1 MTRASSHVLS
11 LVLAVSIGSSA
22 ARATADPGAASLN
35 GVPLT
40 WSTFAGGAST
50 DYGAGVTTDASGNVY
65 LVGTTSSSDY
75 PTSPGAF
82 QRVKGLDRDVFVT
95 KLRADGTTLV
105 WSTLLGG
112 NGTDNGLTVAVDAA
126 GNVYVAGSTSS
137 TDFPTTPGALRRVYA
152 GGSSDGFVAKVAADG
167 SGLLYSTY
175 LGGGQNELVLSIAVD
190 GSGNATAGGYSGST
204 DFPTTAGA
212 LRTSRSGGFPDVADG
227 FVSKLNPTGSQL
239 VYSTY
244 VGVDGGTDE
253 VFGVA
258 LDAQG
263 RATVTGMT
271 ESPVFPTTTGAF
283 DRTYGRYWDGF
294 VARLN
299 ATGSA
304 LVYSTYLG
312 GTGDDQPWGVALD
325 SNGYAY
331 VTGWT
336 SSADFPATSGAFQR
350 TFGGGTWDSFVA
362 RLAPD
367 GGTLTYATYLGG
379 AGSDQAYALTLA
391 TGGRACVV
399 GTTDS
404 GNFPI
409 SAGAYDGSADGGQD
423 AFVTCLS
430 STGGALSY
438 SSFLGASGSDIGRAV
453 AVRPDLNLAL
463 MGYSNSSSFPITP
476 FCYDPTLNGAG
487 TFDCF
492 ATVID
497 AGLAGVTAV
506 PPGTPAVLRL
516 APPTPNPFVT
526 GTSVELSLERPAH
539 VSVRVFDLGGR
550 LVRVLE
556 DRDLPSGRHGWA
568 WDGRDVRG
576 ADPGSGMFY
585 VEASA
590 DGERMVRSVVKLR

>member
-1 MTRASSHVLS
+1 MLS
-11 LVLAVSIGSSA
+11 LILAVGIGCPA
-22 ARATADPGAASLN
+22 APATAGPGAASLT
-35 GVPLT
+35 GLPLV
-40 WSTFAGGAST
+40 WSTFAGGTST

-65 LVGTTSSSDY
+65 LVGATNSSDY
-75 PTSPGAF
+75 PTTSGAF

-95 KLRADGTTLV
+95 KLRADGTTLL

-112 NGTDNGLTVAVDAA
+112 NGTDNGLAVTVDAA
-126 GNVYVAGSTSS
+126 GNVFVAGSTSS
-137 TDFPTTPGALRRVYA
+137 TDFPTTPGALRRGYG
-152 GGSSDGFVAKVAADG
+152 GGSSDGFVAKIAADG
-167 SGLLYSTY
+167 SRLLYSTY
-175 LGGGQNELVLSIAVD
+175 LAGGQNDLVLSIAVD
-190 GSGNATAGGYSGST
+190 GSGNATVGGYSGST
-204 DFPTTAGA
+204 DFPTTPGA
-212 LRTSRSGGFPDVADG
+212 LRTSRSGGFPDAADG
-227 FVSKLNPTGSQL
+227 FVAKLDPTGSRL
-239 VYSTY
+239 IYSTY
-244 VGVDGGTDE
+244 LGADGGTDE
-253 VFGVA
+253 VIGVA
-258 LDAQG
+258 LDGQG

-271 ESPVFPTTTGAF
+271 ESPVFPTTAGAF

-299 ATGSA
+299 ETGST

-312 GTGDDQPWGVALD
+312 GTGDDEPWGVALD

-350 TFGGGTWDSFVA
+350 TYGGGAWDSFVA

-367 GGTLTYATYLGG
+367 GSTLAFATYLGG
-379 AGSDQAYALTLA
+379 AGSDQAYALTVA
-391 TGGRACVV
+391 GGGRACVV

-409 SAGAYDGSADGGQD
+409 SAGAYDGSADGVQD

-430 STGGALSY
+430 GTGGALSY
-438 SSFLGASGSDIGRAV
+438 SSYLGGSGSDIGRAV

-463 MGYSNSSSFPITP
+463 MGYSNSSSFPTTP
-476 FCYDPTLNGAG
+476 SSFDPTLNGAG

-497 AGLAGVTAV
+497 AGLGAVTAV

-516 APPTPNPFVT
+516 APPAPNPFVT
-526 GTSVELSLERPAH
+526 GTAAELSLERPAH

-550 LVRVLE
+550 LIRVLE
-556 DRDLPSGRHGWA
+556 DRALPSGRHEWA

-576 ADPGSGMFY
+576 ADAGSGVFY
-585 VEASA
+585 LEATA
-590 DGERMVRSVVKLR
+590 DGERMVRPVVKLR